1 MINGS
6 GVFRR
11 QFVVRVLCL
20 LLAVSATAV
29 AQIQFDR
36 PKTQPPL
43 PNPSMIAATRD
54 ELIAVTKQMFEAREL
69 PLDKE
74 DCNQV
79 SGECVIIGKPLI
91 FIKGITTRSQL
102 EHYCEVP
109 ASNVKNWVR
118 GRYTLRIQI
127 NPASPK
133 TSQVGVYATF
143 EGMTDGF
150 SGNNEWIPLRSKGE
164 LEDKFLR
171 CIQDRASGGDC
182 KGIFEKDR

>member
-1 MINGS
+1 MTKRPD
-6 GVFRR
+6 VCKRHT
-11 QFVVRVLCL
+11 VVRVFCL
-20 LLAVSATAV
+20 LVAISATAV
-29 AQIQFDR
+29 AQIQFDK
-36 PKTQPPL
+36 PKVQPRL
-43 PNPSMIAATRD
+43 PNPSMISATRD
-54 ELIAVTKQMFEAREL
+54 ELISVTKQMFEGREV

-74 DCNQV
+74 DCNQL
-79 SGECVIIGKPLI
+79 SGECTLISKPVI

-118 GRYTLRIQI
+118 GRYTLRVQI
-127 NPASPK
+127 TPASPK
-133 TSQVGVYATF
+133 TTQVGVYANF

-150 SGNNEWIPLRSKGE
+150 SGNNEWVPLRSKGE

-182 KGIFEKDR
+182 KGIFEKER